1 MCLSKLLQA
10 SFCLDLYRQD
20 FLCFPISR
28 SRGEKALAWGAGRRL
43 LRVGGADRS
52 EKCRGKGGPG
62 RGNSQHKSTEGAGTC
77 LAWLERRREGR
88 QGPSH
93 PSKGLECQAK
103 GLPQGARKAFALQGM
118 AGPDEREPA
127 LARSEPPLG
136 LAPSPGAS
144 PRSPALGPPAFCT
157 FPLRR
162 PRPRASYPF
171 SPSSP
176 PTPCRRPPSLCWPSR
191 NAEQEPH
198 YSAWLYLA
206 EHARPS
212 PLPSVDVGVA
222 HFVSVGLSSHVRV
235 QSELASVPRRC
246 ISRTAPVSCEDR
258 GALQVVGWI
267 KVLRS
272 HLCLEFGLRSLWG
285 LFHRFVVKL

>member
-20 FLCFPISR
+20 FSCFPIGR

-144 PRSPALGPPAFCT
+144 PRSPALA
-157 FPLRR
+157 
-162 PRPRASYPF
+162 PRPSAPFLCGGLGRAPLIPF
-171 SPSSP
+171 
-176 PTPCRRPPSLCWPSR
+176 L
-191 NAEQEPH
+191 
-198 YSAWLYLA
+198 L
-206 EHARPS
+206 
-212 PLPSVDVGVA
+212 
-222 HFVSVGLSSHVRV
+222 
-235 QSELASVPRRC
+235 PRR
-246 ISRTAPVSCEDR
+246 RHHAGGR
-258 GALQVVGWI
+258 
-267 KVLRS
+267 LRCAGPAETLS
-272 HLCLEFGLRSLWG
+272 RSLITAHG
-285 LFHRFVVKL
+285 CT